1 MRSVAEIP
9 GQHRCSSWDIVYL
22 RLPVLHVATVLPG
35 DFRTVAQV
43 KREFMENNKLGGMML
58 NARDSV
64 STYSLS
70 GSPYGG

>member
-9 GQHRCSSWDIVYL
+9 GQHR
-22 RLPVLHVATVLPG
+22 TVLPG

-43 KREFMENNKLGGMML
+43 KREFMEKNKLGGMML